1 MIRMKTKNMIVA
13 LLALFT
19 GCATYYPQVV
29 DVPLIK
35 EKGDLRVNYGASW
48 SPSLHGT
55 VSYGATEIL
64 AVQTYGSYDLIGRFH
79 LQGAL
84 GLFKKFENNAV
95 IELYG
100 GYGYGNR
107 ITQYDD
113 KIHLTNREYHF
124 PFVQFNIGKSDHVSV
139 NVEYG
144 LGLKAG
150 YLNTYLLSSYD
161 FSPSYRYSDWVI
173 EPCVFFRFGKKVKM
187 NVMFKYSF
195 PMTNVISR
203 EYYAFNNINVGL
215 GVNLSFLTKTTK

>member
-1 MIRMKTKNMIVA
+1 MKTKNIIVV
-13 LLALFT
+13 LLALLT

-35 EKGDLRVNYGASW
+35 EKGDLRINAGASW
-48 SPSLHGT
+48 SPSVHAT
-55 VSYGATEIL
+55 VSYGATEIM
-64 AVQTYGSYDLIGRFH
+64 AVQMYGSYDLIDRFH

-84 GLFKKFENNAV
+84 GLYKRFDNNAV

-107 ITQYDD
+107 FAQYND
-113 KIHLTNREYHF
+113 KIQLTNRDYHF
-124 PFVQFNIGKSDHVSV
+124 PFVQFNIGKSDNVSV

-150 YLNTYLLSSYD
+150 YLNTYLLSSSD
-161 FSPSYRYSDWVI
+161 FSPSYRYNDWVV

-187 NVMFKYSF
+187 NVMFKYAF
-195 PMTNVISR
+195 PMTNVISSD
-203 EYYAFNNINVGL
+203 YYSFNNINVGL
-215 GVNLSFLTKTTK
+215 GVNLSFLTKTTR